1 MLNAKY
7 RNSLPQMNGKAML
20 TDGGMETT
28 LIFHEDLDLPHFA
41 SFDLLKTG
49 EGRDATKNYYRPY
62 AELSCAQKM
71 GFVLETPTWR
81 ASPDWGALLG
91 YSTAQLEQANRASV
105 ALLGEIRDAFETADS
120 PFVISGNLGPRGD
133 GYSPAGIMSVDEAR
147 DYHSWQL
154 GLLADA
160 GVDIISAVTLNYV
173 EEAIGIAQ
181 AAKKADMPVVLAY
194 TVETDGRL
202 PTGQSLADA
211 IEQTDRETG
220 DYPVYYMINCAHP
233 THFRDVVDNREGWL
247 SRIGGLRANASKMSH
262 AELDNAEEL
271 DAGDP
276 HELGR
281 EYHELM
287 HMLPNLMVLG
297 GCCGTD
303 IRHIAAIHDACHGH
317 RKAA

>member
-7 RNSLPQMNGKAML
+7 RNSLPQMNGKTML
-20 TDGGMETT
+20 TDGGLETT
-28 LIFHEDLDLPHFA
+28 LIFLEGMDLPHFA
-41 SFDLLKTG
+41 SFDVLKTD
-49 EGRDATKNYYRPY
+49 EGRAATKNYYRPY
-62 AELSCAQKM
+62 AELARAQKM
-71 GFVLETPTWR
+71 GFVLESATWR
-81 ASPDWGALLG
+81 ASPDWGKLLG

-105 ALLGEIRDAFETADS
+105 TLLEEIRDAFETAES

-133 GYSPAGIMSVDEAR
+133 GYSPTAMMSVEEAC
-147 DYHSWQL
+147 DYHSWQI
-154 GLLADA
+154 GLFADA
-160 GVDIISAVTLNYV
+160 GVDVISAVTMNYV
-173 EEAIGIAQ
+173 EEALGIAH
-181 AAKKADMPVVLAY
+181 AAKKADMPVILAY
-194 TVETDGRL
+194 TVETDGKL
-202 PTGQSLADA
+202 PTGQSLGDA

-220 DYPVYYMINCAHP
+220 NYPAYYMINCAHP

-303 IRHIAAIHDACHGH
+303 IRHVAAIHDACNGH

>member
-7 RNSLPQMNGKAML
+7 RNSLPQMNGKTML
-20 TDGGMETT
+20 TDGGLETT
-28 LIFHEDLDLPHFA
+28 LIFLEGMDLPHFA
-41 SFDLLKTG
+41 SFDVLKTE
-49 EGRDATKNYYRPY
+49 EGREATKNYYRPY
-62 AELSCAQKM
+62 AELARAQKM
-71 GFVLETPTWR
+71 GFVLESATWR
-81 ASPDWGALLG
+81 ASPDWGKLLG
-91 YSTAQLEQANRASV
+91 YTTAQLEQANRASV
-105 ALLGEIRDAFETADS
+105 TLLEEIRHAFETAES

-133 GYSPAGIMSVDEAR
+133 GYSPTAMMSVEEAC
-147 DYHSWQL
+147 DYHSWQI
-154 GLLADA
+154 GLFADA
-160 GVDIISAVTLNYV
+160 GVDVVSAVTMNYV
-173 EEAIGIAQ
+173 EEALGIAH
-181 AAKKADMPVVLAY
+181 AAKKADMPVILAY

-202 PTGQSLADA
+202 PTGQTLGDA
-211 IEQTDRETG
+211 IEQTDRKTG
-220 DYPVYYMINCAHP
+220 NYPVYYMINCAHP
-233 THFRDVVDNREGWL
+233 THFRDVLDNRDSWL

-276 HELGR
+276 QELGR

-303 IRHIAAIHDACHGH
+303 IRHIAAIHDACCGH

>member
-7 RNSLPQMNGKAML
+7 RTSLPQMNGKTML

-28 LIFHEDLDLPHFA
+28 LIFFEGLDLPHFA

-62 AELSCAQKM
+62 AELARAQKM
-71 GFVLETPTWR
+71 GFVLESATWR
-81 ASPDWGALLG
+81 ASPDWGKLLG

-105 ALLGEIRDAFETADS
+105 ALLGEIRDAYETAES
-120 PFVISGNLGPRGD
+120 PIVISGNLGPRGD
-133 GYSPAGIMSVDEAR
+133 GYSPSRMMSIEEAC
-147 DYHSWQL
+147 DYHSWQI
-154 GLLADA
+154 GLFADA

-173 EEAIGIAQ
+173 EEAIGIAH

-220 DYPVYYMINCAHP
+220 NYPVYYMINCAHP
-233 THFRDVVDNREGWL
+233 THFRGVLGKQEAWL
-247 SRIGGLRANASKMSH
+247 ARIGGLRANASKMSH

-287 HMLPNLMVLG
+287 HMLPNLVVLG

-303 IRHIAAIHDACHGH
+303 IRHVAAIHDACFAH
-317 RKAA
+317 REAA